1 MSASSPLKV
10 DFSELNEWLP
20 YTIDSRT
27 IFGSFSHVKEAQ
39 KITLCFSTL
48 KGCPVV
54 VIFDAKDIKKQ
65 AAGQGIVVESDITE
79 QVAHLLREP
88 SKALQIHIDE
98 NQVVLE
104 ITISRDITL
113 SLTFSAC
120 RLEESQ
126 ISAVFRALSCSLFNN
141 LIVFKYAIDDLER
154 TISHKDNALSF
165 LADSVEDAGFKSVI
179 KKWAP
184 IGSFNDELLRK
195 FNLAEWLHGWGPPS
209 AGARGPNDISSTFQ
223 MMQVIYRNLQMRE
236 LHPKEQLDDIAAR
249 HEYKDDSYTSNT
261 NADAELSNNESTFT
275 TDLLVKAEKTSSD
288 EHRSETDTLLL
299 KRPELLPVSDLQSY
313 VLPKPPSPTPE
324 IELQSSPSPSE
335 DRSPNR
341 KRRRFGK
348 VKIE

>member
-104 ITISRDITL
+104 ITISRDIKM
-113 SLTFSAC
+113 C
-120 RLEESQ
+120 IR
-126 ISAVFRALSCSLFNN
+126 
-141 LIVFKYAIDDLER
+141 
-154 TISHKDNALSF
+154 
-165 LADSVEDAGFKSVI
+165 DSTH
-179 KKWAP
+179 
-184 IGSFNDELLRK
+184 R
-195 FNLAEWLHGWGPPS
+195 
-209 AGARGPNDISSTFQ
+209 
-223 MMQVIYRNLQMRE
+223 
-236 LHPKEQLDDIAAR
+236 LDDKC
-249 HEYKDDSYTSNT
+249 HFCSNT
-261 NADAELSNNESTFT
+261 A
-275 TDLLVKAEKTSSD
+275 VSSD
-288 EHRSETDTLLL
+288 GNFTERLYILIRTATSRLGD
-299 KRPELLPVSDLQSY
+299 
-313 VLPKPPSPTPE
+313 LPKY
-324 IELQSSPSPSE
+324 LA
-335 DRSPNR
+335 
-341 KRRRFGK
+341 
-348 VKIE
+348 